1 MPPYPTRGRGREE
14 GTGAIGRMQAENT
27 GVGGGAVATEETDG
41 LIASD
46 KVEGTAVYNRM
57 GERPGTVQM

>member
-1 MPPYPTRGRGREE
+1 
-14 GTGAIGRMQAENT
+14 MQAENT
-27 GVGGGAVATEETDG
+27 GVGGGAVATEETNR

-57 GERPGTVQM
+57 GERLGKVQNVIINNTPVRSPMQ